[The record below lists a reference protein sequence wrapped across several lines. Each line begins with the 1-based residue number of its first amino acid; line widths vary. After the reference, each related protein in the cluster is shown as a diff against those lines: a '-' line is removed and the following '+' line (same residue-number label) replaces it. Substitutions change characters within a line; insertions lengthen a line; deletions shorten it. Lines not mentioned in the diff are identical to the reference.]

1 MIEKGEMLVKSF
13 KKIIL
18 GSLLVVDAVCAIT
31 SWFIGGDFEC
41 SGRDLMLY
49 RLSGF
54 MLFAVLLLG
63 LMVELNLF
71 KIREKVKFLSLNSLK
86 KQIIFWI
93 IVFVAGI
100 GLFLITEEFTS
111 ADFQTKME
119 ISIKQKNEQKRLEK
133 EKKKEEESRQKESQ
147 RKKEEESR
155 KKEEEKKQE
164 ESKKKEEQR
173 KKEEESKQKAEKKKK
188 EEESKRIA
196 LQRKK
201 AAEEQRKKLNSIY
214 GDLSDKDFTTLTN
227 LVAKSFYSHKLN
239 NENQNLV
246 NKNKDINK
254 CLKTI
259 YQYADKHYLKIDPAY
274 QKAFSVRFALVKKA
288 SKYKLLKNRFKVSE
302 NKDGASIKSYTV
314 NSDDVIEYGGVK
326 YIDADGYLAKGINF
340 YWKEDG
346 GMEKAG
352 TIKDIKYNKVINGIA
367 CEYAIKVEYVDDP
380 MGAYWKDGISFLR
393 SAKITG
399 GDTEYYVALFDSKRP
414 IKKEDLD

>member
-1 MIEKGEMLVKSF
+1 MIEKGEMLVKRL

-18 GSLLVVDAVCAIT
+18 WSLLVVDAVCAIT
-31 SWFIGGDFEC
+31 SWFIVVDFEC

-54 MLFAVLLLG
+54 MLFAVPLLG

-100 GLFLITEEFTS
+100 GLFLVTEEFTS

-119 ISIKQKNEQKRLEK
+119 LSIKQKNEQKRLEK
-133 EKKKEEESRQKESQ
+133 EK
-147 RKKEEESR
+147 
-155 KKEEEKKQE
+155 
-164 ESKKKEEQR
+164 

-196 LQRKK
+196 LQQKK

-239 NENQNLV
+239 YENQQIV
-246 NKNKDINK
+246 NKNTRINK

-302 NKDGASIKSYTV
+302 NKEGASIKSYTV

-326 YIDADGYLAKGINF
+326 YIDADGYLSKGITF
-340 YWKEDG
+340 YWEEDG

-352 TIKDIKYNKVINGIA
+352 TIKDIAYNKAVNGIE
-367 CEYAIKVEYVDDP
+367 CEYAIKVKYVGED
-380 MGAYWKDGISFLR
+380 AYWKDGISFLR

>member
-1 MIEKGEMLVKSF
+1 MIEKGEMLLKRL

-18 GSLLVVDAVCAIT
+18 WSLLVVDAVCAIT
-31 SWFIGGDFEC
+31 SWFIVVDFEC

-54 MLFAVLLLG
+54 MLFAVPLLG

-196 LQRKK
+196 LQQKK

-239 NENQNLV
+239 YENQQIV
-246 NKNKDINK
+246 NKNTRINK

-274 QKAFSVRFALVKKA
+274 QKAFSVRFALVKKS

-326 YIDADGYLAKGINF
+326 YIDADGYLSKGITF
-340 YWKEDG
+340 YWEEDG

-352 TIKDIKYNKVINGIA
+352 TIKDIAYNKDVNGFE
-367 CEYAIKVEYVDDP
+367 CEYAIKVKYVGED
-380 MGAYWKDGISFLR
+380 AYWKDGISFLR

-399 GDTEYYVALFDSKRP
+399 GDTVYYVALFDSKRP